1 MHAFCDNDWLGW
13 RRHRIDCRFLHR
25 RSLRR
30 HPRGSRVKGVDER
43 GCELF
48 CTKHGAP
55 LEGRVQPL
63 ECGTAVKDRR
73 RMCRLN
79 QSRGVVRGLWG
90 RLLPVPWPAALF
102 APHRSPRL
110 HKTAF
115 LVRVQKKGEAPSARA
130 GSRVLAAASHP
141 AGAPCFLC
149 RHTADAFAP
158 IPSLDCRY
166 ADINA
171 PGLRRGSLRE
181 MVHARLICVGS
192 WQRYFFD
199 FVPAMPSNFAA
210 LVCPWQLSRRY
221 HAAFQDLCPP
231 HHFCSSIGSA
241 SSP

>member
-130 GSRVLAAASHP
+130 DSRCGRVLGSSITPCRRAMLPLPSHRGRLC
-141 AGAPCFLC
+141 ADSLLRLQIC
-149 RHTADAFAP
+149 RH
-158 IPSLDCRY
+158 
-166 ADINA
+166 
-171 PGLRRGSLRE
+171 
-181 MVHARLICVGS
+181 
-192 WQRYFFD
+192 
-199 FVPAMPSNFAA
+199 
-210 LVCPWQLSRRY
+210 
-221 HAAFQDLCPP
+221 
-231 HHFCSSIGSA
+231 
-241 SSP
+241 